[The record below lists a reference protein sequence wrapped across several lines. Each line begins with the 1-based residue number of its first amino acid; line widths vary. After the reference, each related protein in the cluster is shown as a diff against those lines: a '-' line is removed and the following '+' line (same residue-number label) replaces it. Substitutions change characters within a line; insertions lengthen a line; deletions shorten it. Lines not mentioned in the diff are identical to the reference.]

1 MLRKIN
7 LADQAYEELVKK
19 IVSGAYPAGET
30 LPEEKLTAEFGI
42 SRTPVREALRRL
54 AAEGLIEPLPRGF
67 RVALPDEKALRELF
81 ECRCM
86 LELQALKRA
95 IGRIPAEK
103 TDGLLAALR
112 QCTRGKNARK
122 NALAADQEM
131 HALIRDYCGNRCL
144 AALIEQGK
152 LGFDDPV
159 TKWLPYF
166 TPALADGSVP
176 VITIRQLLCHMSG
189 LDYRWSQTEDGPY
202 ARAGVSDGLDI
213 TGLSLEENLRRL
225 ASAPLRFAPGSDWL
239 YSLAPDVLGAVIGK
253 AYGTGFEAAMAELV
267 LKPLGM
273 SDTVFHVSPAD
284 RERVAAPYYLD
295 NGVLTRMAEDQYLT
309 DPEGRYFHFSPERVF
324 KENEYPSG
332 GVGLTGTAADLMRM
346 VEAIR
351 TKDAPFADKK
361 LMTQMAM
368 NQLPTGKEARPG
380 IGFCLGW
387 GVLVDPVAADN
398 TPQAPGTLAWGGV
411 YGSKWFADPSIRL
424 SVVTMTTTA
433 LDEVVAVDIRNA
445 IYASFGK

>member
-1 MLRKIN
+1 MPVYNRSRLIGQYEKKGVAMRSTWVCRPDKLRERVNAAIDRN
-7 LADQAYEELVKK
+7 LERKMTGGVVVQVCHDGKLVYSRAAGMADIE
-19 IVSGAYPAGET
+19 AGKAMQENT
-30 LPEEKLTAEFGI
+30 MF
-42 SRTPVREALRRL
+42 RL
-54 AAEGLIEPLPRGF
+54 ASIS
-67 RVALPDEKALRELF
+67 KAL
-81 ECRCM
+81 
-86 LELQALKRA
+86 
-95 IGRIPAEK
+95 
-103 TDGLLAALR
+103 TSLAV
-112 QCTRGKNARK
+112 
-122 NALAADQEM
+122 
-131 HALIRDYCGNRCL
+131 

-152 LGFDDPV
+152 VGFDDPV

-166 TPALADGSVP
+166 TPALADGNVP

-202 ARAGVSDGLDI
+202 AAAGVSDGLDI
-213 TGLSLEENLRRL
+213 TGLSLEENMKRL

-239 YSLAPDVLGAVIGK
+239 YSLAPDVLGAVIEK
-253 AYGTGFEAAMAELV
+253 AYGAGFDTAMVELV

-273 SDTVFHVSPAD
+273 HDTAFHVPVTE

-295 NGVLTRMAEDQYLT
+295 NGVLTRMADDQYLT
-309 DPEGRYFHFSPERVF
+309 DAEGRYFHFSPERVF
-324 KENEYPSG
+324 NGNEYPSG

-351 TKDAPFADKK
+351 TQEAPFASRK
-361 LMTQMAM
+361 LMTQMAT

-411 YGSKWFADPSIRL
+411 YGSKWFADPSIKL

>member
-1 MLRKIN
+1 MRSTWVCRPDKLRDRVNAAIDRNLERKMTSGVVVQVCHDGKLVYSRAAG
-7 LADQAYEELVKK
+7 LADIE
-19 IVSGAYPAGET
+19 AGKTMQENT
-30 LPEEKLTAEFGI
+30 MF
-42 SRTPVREALRRL
+42 RL
-54 AAEGLIEPLPRGF
+54 ASIS
-67 RVALPDEKALRELF
+67 KAL
-81 ECRCM
+81 
-86 LELQALKRA
+86 
-95 IGRIPAEK
+95 
-103 TDGLLAALR
+103 TSLAV
-112 QCTRGKNARK
+112 
-122 NALAADQEM
+122 
-131 HALIRDYCGNRCL
+131 

-273 SDTVFHVSPAD
+273 SDTVFHVSPDD

-351 TKDAPFADKK
+351 TKNAPFADKK

>member
-1 MLRKIN
+1 MAVYNRSRLIGQHKKKGVAMRSTWVCRPDKLRDRVNAAIDRN
-7 LADQAYEELVKK
+7 LERKMTGGVVVQVCHDGKLVYSRAAGMADIE
-19 IVSGAYPAGET
+19 AGKAMQENT
-30 LPEEKLTAEFGI
+30 MF
-42 SRTPVREALRRL
+42 RL
-54 AAEGLIEPLPRGF
+54 ASIS
-67 RVALPDEKALRELF
+67 KAL
-81 ECRCM
+81 
-86 LELQALKRA
+86 
-95 IGRIPAEK
+95 
-103 TDGLLAALR
+103 TSLAV
-112 QCTRGKNARK
+112 
-122 NALAADQEM
+122 
-131 HALIRDYCGNRCL
+131 

-152 LGFDDPV
+152 VGFDDPV

-176 VITIRQLLCHMSG
+176 VMTIRQLLCHMSG

-202 ARAGVSDGLDI
+202 ASAGVSDGLDI
-213 TGLSLEENLRRL
+213 TGLSLEENMRRL

-239 YSLAPDVLGAVIGK
+239 YSLAPDVLGAVIEK
-253 AYGTGFEAAMAELV
+253 AYGAGFDTAMAELV

-273 SDTVFHVSPAD
+273 QDTAFHVPVAE

-295 NGVLTRMAEDQYLT
+295 NGVLTRMADDQYLT

-324 KENEYPSG
+324 NKNEYPSG

-351 TKDAPFADKK
+351 TREAPFASKK
-361 LMTQMAM
+361 LMTQMAT

-387 GVLVDPVAADN
+387 GGLVDPVAADN

-411 YGSKWFADPSIRL
+411 YGSKWFADPSIKL

>member
-1 MLRKIN
+1 MRSTWVCRPDKLRERVNAAIDRN
-7 LADQAYEELVKK
+7 LERKMTGGVVVQVCHDGKLVYSRAAGMADIE
-19 IVSGAYPAGET
+19 AGKAMQENT
-30 LPEEKLTAEFGI
+30 MF
-42 SRTPVREALRRL
+42 RL
-54 AAEGLIEPLPRGF
+54 ASIS
-67 RVALPDEKALRELF
+67 KAL
-81 ECRCM
+81 
-86 LELQALKRA
+86 
-95 IGRIPAEK
+95 
-103 TDGLLAALR
+103 TSLAV
-112 QCTRGKNARK
+112 
-122 NALAADQEM
+122 
-131 HALIRDYCGNRCL
+131 

-152 LGFDDPV
+152 LAFDDPV

-176 VITIRQLLCHMSG
+176 VITIKQLLCHMSG
-189 LDYRWSQTEDGPY
+189 LDYRWSQSEDGPY
-202 ARAGVSDGLDI
+202 AAAGVSDGLDI
-213 TGLSLEENLRRL
+213 TGLSLEENMKRL

-239 YSLAPDVLGAVIGK
+239 YSLAPDVLGAVIEK
-253 AYGTGFEAAMAELV
+253 AYGAGFDTALAELV

-273 SDTVFHVSPAD
+273 KDTAFHVPVVD
-284 RERVAAPYYLD
+284 RERVAAPYYLN
-295 NGVLTRMAEDQYLT
+295 NGVLTRMSDDQYLT
-309 DPEGRYFHFSPERVF
+309 DAEGRYFHFSPERVF
-324 KENEYPSG
+324 NGNEYPSG

-351 TKDAPFADKK
+351 TKEAPFASKK
-361 LMTQMAM
+361 LMTKMAV

-411 YGSKWFADPSIRL
+411 YGSKWFADPSVKL

>member
-1 MLRKIN
+1 MRSTWVCRPDKLRDRVNAAIDRNLERKMTSGVVVQVCHDGKLVYSRAAG
-7 LADQAYEELVKK
+7 LADIE
-19 IVSGAYPAGET
+19 AGKTMQENT
-30 LPEEKLTAEFGI
+30 MF
-42 SRTPVREALRRL
+42 RL
-54 AAEGLIEPLPRGF
+54 ASIS
-67 RVALPDEKALRELF
+67 KAL
-81 ECRCM
+81 
-86 LELQALKRA
+86 
-95 IGRIPAEK
+95 
-103 TDGLLAALR
+103 TSLAV
-112 QCTRGKNARK
+112 
-122 NALAADQEM
+122 
-131 HALIRDYCGNRCL
+131 

-445 IYASFGK
+445 IYASFGR

>member
-1 MLRKIN
+1 MDSTRREGVAMRSTWVCRPDKLRERVNAAIDRN
-7 LADQAYEELVKK
+7 LERKMTGGVVVQVCHDGKLVYSRAAGMADIE
-19 IVSGAYPAGET
+19 AGKAMQENT
-30 LPEEKLTAEFGI
+30 MF
-42 SRTPVREALRRL
+42 RL
-54 AAEGLIEPLPRGF
+54 ASIS
-67 RVALPDEKALRELF
+67 KAL
-81 ECRCM
+81 
-86 LELQALKRA
+86 
-95 IGRIPAEK
+95 
-103 TDGLLAALR
+103 TSLAV
-112 QCTRGKNARK
+112 
-122 NALAADQEM
+122 
-131 HALIRDYCGNRCL
+131 

-152 LGFDDPV
+152 LAFDDPV

-176 VITIRQLLCHMSG
+176 VITIKQLLCHMSG
-189 LDYRWSQTEDGPY
+189 LDYRWSQSEDGPY
-202 ARAGVSDGLDI
+202 AAAGVSDGLDI
-213 TGLSLEENLRRL
+213 TGLSLEENMKRL

-239 YSLAPDVLGAVIGK
+239 YSLAPDVLGAVIEK
-253 AYGTGFEAAMAELV
+253 AYGAGFDTALAELV

-273 SDTVFHVSPAD
+273 KDTAFHVPVVD
-284 RERVAAPYYLD
+284 RERVAAPYYLN
-295 NGVLTRMAEDQYLT
+295 NGVLTRMSDDQYLT
-309 DPEGRYFHFSPERVF
+309 DAEGRYFHFSPERVF
-324 KENEYPSG
+324 NGNEYPSG

-351 TKDAPFADKK
+351 TKEAPFASKK
-361 LMTQMAM
+361 LMTKMAV

-411 YGSKWFADPSIRL
+411 YGSKWFADPSVKL